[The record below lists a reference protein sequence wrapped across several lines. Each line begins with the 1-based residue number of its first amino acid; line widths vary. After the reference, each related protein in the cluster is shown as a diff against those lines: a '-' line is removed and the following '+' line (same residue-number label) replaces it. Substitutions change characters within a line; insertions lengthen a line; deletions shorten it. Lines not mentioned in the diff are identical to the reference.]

1 MPPPQSQSDAAPLLE
16 VRGLKKYFP
25 VRKGL
30 FSRVHG
36 YVKAVDGVS
45 LALARKSAL
54 GLVGESGCGKT
65 TLGRTVLRLLEPT
78 AGQILFRGRD
88 LASLDTEALRLE
100 RRHMQIVF
108 QDPYSSLNP
117 RMTAGA
123 IVGEALAV
131 HGLAQGAELRESVC
145 ALLERVG
152 LAAEHMGRYP
162 HEFSGGQRQRI
173 GIARAIALN
182 PDFIVCDEP
191 VSALD
196 VSIQAQVIN
205 LLMDLQEEFG
215 LSYLFIAHDLAV
227 VRHISE
233 RVAVMYMGKIVEI
246 GSRDELF
253 ANPQHP
259 YTHALLSAVPVPDPK
274 TQRKRIVLQGG
285 VPSALN
291 PPSYCRFF
299 DRGCARCSARC
310 NQEEPH
316 LHSVGADHQVAC
328 FAV

>member
-1 MPPPQSQSDAAPLLE
+1 MNTPVINEQPLLD
-16 VRGLKKYFP
+16 VRELKKHFP

-36 YVKAVDGVS
+36 YVKAVDDVS

-88 LASLDTEALRLE
+88 LAALDAEALRLE

-131 HGLAQGAELRESVC
+131 HGLAQGAELRERVRG
-145 ALLERVG
+145 LLERVG
-152 LAAEHMGRYP
+152 LSAEHMGRYP

-227 VRHISE
+227 VRHICE

-246 GSRDELF
+246 GSCDELF
-253 ANPQHP
+253 NHPQHP

-274 TQRKRIVLQGG
+274 SRRKRIVLQGG
-285 VPSALN
+285 IPSAFN
-291 PPSYCRFF
+291 PPGYCRFF

-316 LHSVGADHQVAC
+316 LHPVGPDHQVAC